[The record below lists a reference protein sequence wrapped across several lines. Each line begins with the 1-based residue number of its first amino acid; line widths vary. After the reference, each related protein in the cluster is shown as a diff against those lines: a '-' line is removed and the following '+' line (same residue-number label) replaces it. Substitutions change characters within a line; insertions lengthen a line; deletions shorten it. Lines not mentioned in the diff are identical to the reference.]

1 MFETVLTCP
10 NYVLMSQSYP
20 LALAAIFRD
29 RDGDVATA
37 FLDIEE
43 DHYSVDRAGFLHRTD
58 GQSYS
63 IVWIEDKDEW
73 VDWDD
78 ADVLRSYGVPD
89 R

>member
-10 NYVLMSQSYP
+10 NYVLMSRSYP

-43 DHYSVDRAGFLHRTD
+43 DHSRVDRGGFLHRSD
-58 GQSYS
+58 GQTYS
-63 IVWIEDKDEW
+63 CVWIEEENEW
-73 VDWDD
+73 VDFDD
-78 ADVLRSYGVPD
+78 ADLLRSYGVPD